1 MRKAFA
7 QKLIGPRTA
16 VVILALGVA
25 LPWGA
30 PSAAEDTLNVADK
43 AGINTTELK
52 RLPGAEAQLQ
62 EIADL
67 NTKMRSLE
75 SAADR
80 QLAAT
85 TARSAGVAKLA
96 QSIDQMLS
104 DRKSVV

>member
-43 AGINTTELK
+43 AGKIG
-52 RLPGAEAQLQ
+52 RAH
-62 EIADL
+62 
-67 NTKMRSLE
+67 
-75 SAADR
+75 
-80 QLAAT
+80 
-85 TARSAGVAKLA
+85 V
-96 QSIDQMLS
+96 
-104 DRKSVV
+104 